1 MMSAVSPLSLI
12 PRNTQGSE
20 SMVII
25 GAKVILSLVPE
36 FLHGTSYQGPV
47 LVKFLASQQN
57 QVLLSVWT
65 ESKNCHPWISLF
77 PDLLTHGWGLRRQT
91 LVGDLSVSEDHVFID
106 SLVP

>member
-36 FLHGTSYQGPV
+36 FARTSYQGLV
-47 LVKFLASQQN
+47 LVKFLASQQT

-91 LVGDLSVSEDHVFID
+91 LAGDLSVSEDHVFID

>member
-1 MMSAVSPLSLI
+1 MMSVVSPLSLI

-25 GAKVILSLVPE
+25 GAKVILTLVPE
-36 FLHGTSYQGPV
+36 FARASYQGPV
-47 LVKFLASQQN
+47 LVKFLASQQS
-57 QVLLSVWT
+57 QVLLSVWS